1 MGSERKPWRSAVA
14 ATGAWAERA
23 GGGVCGRFVK
33 PDHAVRMVAA
43 VVAKLDLRRFAEA
56 IEAREG
62 VAGRDATDPELLV
75 ALW

>member
-1 MGSERKPWRSAVA
+1 M
-14 ATGAWAERA
+14 
-23 GGGVCGRFVK
+23 CGRFVK